1 MKGGEIWL
9 TLGLSTRLH
18 KSHPFLV
25 IHWVQTDVR
34 LHSFC
39 PPEENDTEEKK
50 KFHHAPPPPSLFPR
64 TVVLF
69 LDRFG
74 ILQSFFFFFLVLVY
88 LFCIFFFSFSGP

>member
-50 KFHHAPPPPSLFPR
+50 NFIMPPPPLLESSLF
-64 TVVLF
+64 V
-69 LDRFG
+69 
-74 ILQSFFFFFLVLVY
+74 S
-88 LFCIFFFSFSGP
+88 